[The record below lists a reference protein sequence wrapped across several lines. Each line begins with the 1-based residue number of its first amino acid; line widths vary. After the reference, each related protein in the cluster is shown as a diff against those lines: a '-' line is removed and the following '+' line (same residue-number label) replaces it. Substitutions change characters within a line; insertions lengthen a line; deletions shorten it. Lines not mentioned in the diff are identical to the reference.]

1 MGHTAGNT
9 STFLPRPPAPSYAP
23 KPAPTIPSHHGSP
36 SVSVKAVSVQAL
48 SDNVT
53 STSTQPRA
61 LSRTSSAFGW
71 FFSGGGNENVD
82 PRCKTADI
90 KRITE
95 MGFSHDQAV
104 SALMVND
111 FNLARAIDSLTS
123 TF

>member
-1 MGHTAGNT
+1 MGHTEGNA

-23 KPAPTIPSHHGSP
+23 KPAPTIP
-36 SVSVKAVSVQAL
+36 SVKAVSVQAL